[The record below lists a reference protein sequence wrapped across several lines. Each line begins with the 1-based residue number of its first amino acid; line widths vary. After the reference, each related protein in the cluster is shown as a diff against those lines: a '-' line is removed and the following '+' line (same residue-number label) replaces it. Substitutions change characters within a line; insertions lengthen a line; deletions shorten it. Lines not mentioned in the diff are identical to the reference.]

1 MRIVISDDYQDAVRH
16 LDCFARLA
24 GFDVEIHRDTV
35 TGVDALAQ
43 RFARADAIVL
53 IRARTAITAEL
64 LERLPKLRFI
74 SQTGHAAG
82 HVDLAACRRRGIPVS
97 GAGSSS
103 VATAELTWTLIMDA
117 MRNVTLEAR
126 RLREGRWQTTLGRRL
141 HGRTLGILGYGSIG
155 RSVAKFGDAFGM
167 KVVVGGGREGSRRR
181 AAEDGREYL
190 ADRAAFFASC
200 DVVSVHLRLSPDT
213 AGSIGDA
220 DFAGMKPDAL
230 FVNTSRA
237 EVVAPGALLRAL
249 RGGRP
254 GKAAVDVYESE
265 PVLAGADPL
274 LSQDN
279 ALCTPHL
286 GYVEKDTYENYFGIA
301 FDQVLAFAAGHPVNV
316 LNP

>member
-24 GFDVEIHRDTV
+24 GLDVEIHNDTV
-35 TGVDALAQ
+35 TGVDALAR
-43 RFARADAIVL
+43 RFAAADAIVL

-97 GAGSSS
+97 GAGTSSI
-103 VATAELTWTLIMDA
+103 ATAELTWTLVMDA
-117 MRNVTLEAR
+117 MRNVSLEAR

-155 RSVAKFGDAFGM
+155 RAVARFGDAFGM
-167 KVVVGGGREGSRRR
+167 KVVVGGGREGSRKR
-181 AAEDGREYL
+181 AAEDGREYM
-190 ADRAAFFASC
+190 ADRAAFFAAC

-220 DFAGMKPDAL
+220 DFAGMKPEAL

-237 EVVAPGALLRAL
+237 EVVAAGALERAL
-249 RGGRP
+249 RAGRP
-254 GKAAVDVYESE
+254 GKAAVDVYEYE
-265 PVLAGADPL
+265 PVQDGAYPL
-274 LSQDN
+274 LSLDN

-301 FDQVLAFAAGHPVNV
+301 FDQVLAFAAGHPINV

>member
-1 MRIVISDDYQDAVRH
+1 MRIVIPDDYQDAVRH
-16 LDCFARLA
+16 LDCFARLE
-24 GFDVEIHRDTV
+24 GLDVEIHNDTV

-43 RFARADAIVL
+43 RFADADVIVL

-103 VATAELTWTLIMDA
+103 VATAELAWTLVMDA

-141 HGRTLGILGYGSIG
+141 SGRTLGILGYGAIG
-155 RSVAKFGDAFGM
+155 RTVARFGDAFGM
-167 KVVVGGGREGSRRR
+167 HVVVGGGREGSRTR
-181 AAEDGREYL
+181 AAEDGREYV
-190 ADRAAFFASC
+190 ADRAVFFAAC
-200 DVVSVHLRLSPDT
+200 DVVSVHLRLAPDT
-213 AGSIGDA
+213 AGSIGYA
-220 DFAGMKPDAL
+220 DFGCMKPDAL

-237 EVVAPGALLRAL
+237 EVVAPGALERAL
-249 RGGRP
+249 RAGRP
-254 GKAAVDVYESE
+254 GKAAVDVYGNE
-265 PVLAGADPL
+265 PVLDGAHPL
-274 LSQDN
+274 LSLDN

-286 GYVEKDTYENYFGIA
+286 GYVEKDTYESYFGIA
-301 FDQVLAFAAGHPVNV
+301 FDQVLAFAAGHPINV
-316 LNP
+316 LDP

>member
-1 MRIVISDDYQDAVRH
+1 MRIVIPDDYQDAVRH
-16 LDCFARLA
+16 LDCFTRLD
-24 GFDVEIHRDTV
+24 GLDVEIHNDTV
-35 TGVDALAQ
+35 TGVDALAH
-43 RFARADAIVL
+43 RFAAADAIVL

-64 LERLPKLRFI
+64 LERLAKLRFI

-82 HVDLAACRRRGIPVS
+82 HVDLVACRRRGIPVS

-103 VATAELTWTLIMDA
+103 IATAELTWTLVMDA
-117 MRNVTLEAR
+117 MRNVSLEAR

-141 HGRTLGILGYGSIG
+141 HGRRLGILGYGSIG
-155 RSVAKFGDAFGM
+155 RAVAKFGDAFGM
-167 KVVVGGGREGSRRR
+167 RVVVGGGREGSRQR
-181 AAEDGREYL
+181 AAEDGREYM
-190 ADRAAFFASC
+190 ADRAAFFAAC

-220 DFAGMKPDAL
+220 DFAGMKPEAL

-237 EVVAPGALLRAL
+237 EVVAAGALERAL
-249 RGGRP
+249 RAGRP
-254 GKAAVDVYESE
+254 GKAAVDVYENE
-265 PVLAGADPL
+265 PVRNGAHPL
-274 LSQDN
+274 LSLDN

-301 FDQVLAFAAGHPVNV
+301 FDQVLAFAAGHPINV

>member
-1 MRIVISDDYQDAVRH
+1 MRLVISDDYQDAVRH

-24 GFDVEIHRDTV
+24 GFDVEIHNDTV
-35 TGVDALAQ
+35 TGIDALA
-43 RFARADAIVL
+43 RRYANADAIVL

-64 LERLPKLRFI
+64 VDRLPKLRFI

-97 GAGSSS
+97 AAGSSTT
-103 VATAELTWTLIMDA
+103 ATSELTWTLIMDA
-117 MRNVTLEAR
+117 MRNVSLEAR
-126 RLREGRWQTTLGRRL
+126 RLREGRWQTTLGCAL

-155 RSVAKFGDAFGM
+155 RAVARCGDAFGM
-167 KVVVGGGREGSRRR
+167 RVIVGGGREGSRQR
-181 AAEDGREYL
+181 AAEDRRDYIG
-190 ADRAAFFASC
+190 DRTAFFAAC
-200 DVVSVHLRLSPDT
+200 DVLSVHLRLSPET
-213 AGSIGDA
+213 KGSIGDA
-220 DFAGMKPDAL
+220 DFAAMKPGAL

-237 EVVAPGALLRAL
+237 EVVASGALERAL
-249 RGGRP
+249 RAGRP

-265 PVLAGADPL
+265 PVLNGAHPL
-274 LSQDN
+274 LALDN

-301 FDQVLAFAAGHPVNV
+301 FDQVRAFADGHPINV

>member
-1 MRIVISDDYQDAVRH
+1 MRIVISDDYQDAVRR

-24 GFDVEIHRDTV
+24 GFDVEIHNDTV

-43 RFARADAIVL
+43 RFAQADAIVL
-53 IRARTAITAEL
+53 IRARTAITAGL
-64 LERLPKLRFI
+64 VERLPKLRFI

-117 MRNVTLEAR
+117 MRNVALEAT

-167 KVVVGGGREGSRRR
+167 KVVVGGGREGSRQR
-181 AAEDGREYL
+181 AFEDGREHL
-190 ADRAAFFASC
+190 GDRAAFFASC

-237 EVVAPGALLRAL
+237 EIVAPGALLRAL
-249 RGGRP
+249 RAGRP
-254 GKAAVDVYESE
+254 GKAAVDVYERE
-265 PVLAGADPL
+265 PVLNGADPL
-274 LSQDN
+274 LALDN

-301 FDQVLAFAAGHPVNV
+301 FDQVLAFAAGHLINV

>member
-1 MRIVISDDYQDAVRH
+1 MRVVIPDDYQDAVRH
-16 LDCFARLA
+16 LDCFSRIK
-24 GFDVEIHRDTV
+24 GFDVEIHNDTV
-35 TGVDALAQ
+35 TGVDALARRLAQ
-43 RFARADAIVL
+43 ADAIVL
-53 IRARTAITAEL
+53 IRARTAITAPL

-82 HVDLAACRRRGIPVS
+82 HIDLAACRKRGIPVS

-103 VATAELTWTLIMDA
+103 IATAELTWTLIMDA
-117 MRNVTLEAR
+117 MRNVSLEAR

-155 RSVAKFGDAFGM
+155 RTVATFGDAFRM
-167 KVVVGGGREGSRRR
+167 RVVVGGGREGSRTR
-181 AAEDGREYL
+181 AAEDGREYI
-190 ADRAAFFASC
+190 ADRAAFFAAC
-200 DVVSVHLRLSPDT
+200 DVLSVHLRLSPDT
-213 AGSIGDA
+213 AGSITEGDLA
-220 DFAGMKPDAL
+220 AMKHDAL

-249 RGGRP
+249 QAGRP
-254 GKAAVDVYESE
+254 GKAAVDVYEHE
-265 PVLAGADPL
+265 PVLNAADPL
-274 LSQDN
+274 LALDN

-301 FDQVLAFAAGHPVNV
+301 FDQVLAFASGHPINV